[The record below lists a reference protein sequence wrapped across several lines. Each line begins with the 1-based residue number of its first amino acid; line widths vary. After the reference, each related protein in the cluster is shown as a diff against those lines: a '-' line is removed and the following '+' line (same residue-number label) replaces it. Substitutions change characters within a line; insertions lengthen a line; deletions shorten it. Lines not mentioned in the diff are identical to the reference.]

1 MPETDFSLDQN
12 ISRIRAIVEE
22 MQKGIT
28 DFDRQIILFKEAA
41 DLIQQCQAYLGQAE
55 LEVETLINGT
65 WKKLNPEEE

>member
-1 MPETDFSLDQN
+1 MSETDFSLDQN

-28 DFDRQIILFKEAA
+28 DFDRQILLFKEAA